1 MLFAAVGALLTLFA
15 YIAPTYTSVLNCRDL
30 NLRALSEI
38 TCGEAGCNSDR
49 LSTDWQ
55 VGDRVYVVDT
65 ETRFVL
71 GVATPAQDTFGGF
84 APLDYSDISFLA
96 RFRQPT
102 SFNTE
107 DGEVWRLYSRSEKS
121 LEIMVGYAVKAPWK
135 AIETPVALFASVDAA
150 LKQEAD
156 KIAGRL
162 SSPKTS
168 VPPSRDVI
176 SVDGFQAVDSGTHK
190 VIEQGPWLPVFLPEG
205 VPVPSPGLRF
215 YLSGSKLCFAQ
226 TDRDGRLLATSLDEI
241 GDLWRIL
248 CLSALGFMA
257 SGAAGHVLA
266 RRFPPPP
273 PRTPSL
279 SGALHDG
286 EGQNVE
292 FKRGLSENENRAGG
306 QEDEVLKSVAAFA
319 NTNDG
324 VIFLGID
331 DAGHVIGVSPDSKQR
346 DRLELKL
353 RELIKNRI
361 RPSPP
366 VQITFEDLRGLMVAR
381 IEVACGGAPPYMMGG
396 VIYIRRGSSDVQA
409 QPEDVRWLLAG

>member
-1 MLFAAVGALLTLFA
+1 MVWILPPPVSA
-15 YIAPTYTSVLNCRDL
+15 YIAPAYSSVLSCRDF

-38 TCGEAGCNSDR
+38 TCGLAGCASGPF
-49 LSTDWQ
+49 SADWQ

-71 GVATPAQDTFGGF
+71 GVATPAQDTSGGF
-84 APLDYSDISFLA
+84 APLDYSDTNFLA

-102 SFNTE
+102 SYNTL
-107 DGEVWRLYSRSEKS
+107 DGEVWRLYSRSEKN
-121 LEIMVGYAVKAPWK
+121 LEVIVGYAVKAPWK
-135 AIETPVALFASVDAA
+135 AIETPASLFPGVDAA
-150 LKQEAD
+150 LKHEAD
-156 KIAGRL
+156 KIAGSL

-176 SVDGFQAVDSGTHK
+176 SVDGFQAVDSSTHQ

-205 VPVPSPGLRF
+205 VPMPSRGLRF
-215 YLSGSKLCFAQ
+215 YLSGTKLCFAR
-226 TDRDGRLLATSLDEI
+226 TDREGRLLATSLAEI

-248 CLSALGFMA
+248 CLCALGFMA
-257 SGAAGHVLA
+257 SGAAGRVLA
-266 RRFPPPP
+266 RWFPPPP
-273 PRTPSL
+273 PGTPSL
-279 SGALHDG
+279 NVALHDG

-292 FKRGLSENENRAGG
+292 FKRGLSEN
-306 QEDEVLKSVAAFA
+306 EVLKSVAAFA

-331 DAGHVIGVSPDSKQR
+331 DTGHVIGLGLDYKQK
-346 DRLELKL
+346 DRLELKV
-353 RELIKNRI
+353 RELVKNSI

-366 VQITFEDLRGLMVAR
+366 VQITFEDLRGLVVAR
-381 IEVACGGAPPYMMGG
+381 IDVAWGGVPPYMMGG

-409 QPEDVRWLLAG
+409 QPEDVRWLLIG